1 MRLPIQIRRAE
12 CDALVCGDYRAVLFR
27 FRKHDFRF

>member
-12 CDALVCGDYRAVLFR
+12 CDALVYDDYRSVLLVSF
-27 FRKHDFRF
+27 KK